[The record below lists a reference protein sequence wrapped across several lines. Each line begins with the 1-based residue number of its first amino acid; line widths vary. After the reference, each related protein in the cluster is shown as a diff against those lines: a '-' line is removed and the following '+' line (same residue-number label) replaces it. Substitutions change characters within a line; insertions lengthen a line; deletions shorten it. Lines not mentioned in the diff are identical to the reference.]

1 MPHPVSSGKD
11 HWKFEALTLSTT
23 LFAVIFEHLYENSM
37 FLMLAPAVCSMR
49 NIAVLGHILSPSLM
63 VTALLRCIGVCQGNM
78 ERCASWIQKD
88 EPFVVRK
95 SATVREPLLVFCG
108 SHISFCAVMQQ
119 LLMRLPRWGRDTA
132 MKTILSVNSPSS
144 VLLAYLHFGRL
155 SHSLRVPWGCL
166 ISSISVFAISARQIQ
181 SRHCRL
187 AVK

>member
-1 MPHPVSSGKD
+1 MIAASRLVRQRSLR
-11 HWKFEALTLSTT
+11 FEALTLSTT

-132 MKTILSVNSPSS
+132 MKTILSVNSP
-144 VLLAYLHFGRL
+144 LACSLHICISGVYRILCGFLGDASFRTFRC
-155 SHSLRVPWGCL
+155 SRSRRVRYSLGIADWR
-166 ISSISVFAISARQIQ
+166 
-181 SRHCRL
+181 
-187 AVK
+187 